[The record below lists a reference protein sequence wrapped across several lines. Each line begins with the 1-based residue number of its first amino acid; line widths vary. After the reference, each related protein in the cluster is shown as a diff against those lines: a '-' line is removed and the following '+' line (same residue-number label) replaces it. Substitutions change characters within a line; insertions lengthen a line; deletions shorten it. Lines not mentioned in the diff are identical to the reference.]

1 MGTTHYPGFD
11 PTGLFA
17 GDESHV
23 ASDPVTVAAGSN
35 APGTLLLRGTILGQ
49 VTASGKYVVSTSAA
63 SDGSQTAHA
72 VLAAD
77 CDTSGGDV
85 VAPAYFSG
93 VFADFACT
101 FGPGQTQATVEAQLR
116 AANSGIYIRTVGS
129 VP

>member
-1 MGTTHYPGFD
+1 MGTVHYPGFD
-11 PTGLFA
+11 PTALFA
-17 GDESHV
+17 GDESHA
-23 ASDPVTVAAGSN
+23 ASTPVTIASGTN
-35 APGTLLLRGTILGQ
+35 APGTVLLRGTVLGQ
-49 VTASGKYVVSTSAA
+49 ITASGKYVVSASAA
-63 SDGSQTAHA
+63 SDGSQIAHA

-77 CDTSGGDV
+77 CDSSQGDV

-101 FGPGQTQATVEAQLR
+101 FGVGQTQATCEAQFR